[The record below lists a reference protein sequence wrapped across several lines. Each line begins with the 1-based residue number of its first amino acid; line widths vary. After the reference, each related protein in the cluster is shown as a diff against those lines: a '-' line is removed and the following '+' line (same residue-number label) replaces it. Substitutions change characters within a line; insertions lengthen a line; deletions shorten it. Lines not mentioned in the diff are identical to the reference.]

1 MTPQIGPQIIKIQM
15 LSNISRSKLNQAM
28 NFDQLIEI
36 FFLKNH
42 TQNVVEKLVPDTII
56 KKKLSITLNLQS
68 EIFLSYFC
76 YIY

>member
-1 MTPQIGPQIIKIQM
+1 MTPQIGPQIIKIHM
-15 LSNISRSKLNQAM
+15 LSNISRTKLNQAM

-56 KKKLSITLNLQS
+56 KKKLSITLDLIS
-68 EIFLSYFC
+68 EIFL
-76 YIY
+76 